1 MKKSKLLVVSGVALA
16 SLFTVVGCGGS
27 GETAEEKVNRVASEV
42 KVGYA
47 AFKDGIKTNQQ
58 LQALVDGVTV
68 TYTETSDRLTVS
80 ADGKTLEVTVPYL
93 GDKITVEGTEV
104 TVDDSWYETAV
115 IVATFSYK
123 GVEVTQ
129 NIPVMLVAAANVMS
143 FDQYIAAAANTAA
156 CVQIVVDRV
165 GMERKYNYVLVWG
178 HDAQGNGYYIYNAG
192 DKNLGKLEPGNEVI
206 LSGTKDIYSGYH
218 ELKKVDSCTLVSEG
232 NAVISTPKDITSTL
246 VAAENM
252 ASNDLVKLQ
261 GSLVK
266 ASGLIITDVRKEGEW
281 VEGKDGAESYGEK
294 FFVDVVAVEG
304 GPEFTIGICR
314 SADDFVDL
322 WAALETLKVDD
333 VITVEGYA
341 SWFDVFNITLVG
353 NDITVTGTVQKTN
366 QEKINDSKAKIEED
380 LTKNAYTNMTLPIV
394 GSYDDVKVAW
404 TSSDPNIISIAAD
417 GKCTIN
423 GADEEKTVTLTA
435 VISIEG
441 EPETATITHTIT
453 VPKLT
458 ASNILNARN
467 YYPGSGD
474 QAGITV
480 EGQVTAIQGSSFY
493 IDDGFSSMFIY
504 NYSNHGFAV
513 GDSVTITGTLASYN
527 GLMQIKSKTAGGKLT
542 DKTYTARSVVTLTET
557 EFTKENLAGED
568 GRIVK
573 LEGLV
578 YQSTK
583 EGPWVSKG
591 TTAQYIF
598 KLGNTEVTLT
608 LNKYAN
614 NGADVAAII
623 EALEAGDVI
632 DVTAPM
638 GWYKGPQIDLTDAS
652 EITVK

>member
-16 SLFTVVGCGGS
+16 SLFTVVGCGG

-93 GDKITVEGTEV
+93 GDKITVDGTEV

-143 FDQYIAAAANTAA
+143 FDQYIAAATNTAA

-218 ELKKVDSCTLVSEG
+218 ELKKVDSCILVSEG
-232 NAVISTPKDITSTL
+232 NAVISTPKDITQTL
-246 VAAENM
+246 LAAENM
-252 ASNDLVKLQ
+252 TSSELVKLQ
-261 GSLVK
+261 GSLVT
-266 ASGLIITDVRKEGEW
+266 ATGLIVTDVRKGTW
-281 VEGKDGAESYGEK
+281 VEATDTNEAYGEK
-294 FFVDVVAVEG
+294 YFVDVVAVEG

-314 SADDFVDL
+314 SADDISDL
-322 WAALETLKVDD
+322 WTKLDSIKIDD
-333 VITVEGYA
+333 VITVKGYA
-341 SWFDVFNITLVG
+341 SWYDIFNITLVG
-353 NDITVTGTVQKTN
+353 NDITVTGTVTKTN
-366 QEKINDSKAKIEED
+366 QEKVDASKNDILDS
-380 LTKNAYTNMTLPIV
+380 LPATAGASLKLPLV
-394 GSYDDVKVAW
+394 GLYDEVTVAW
-404 TSSDPNIISIAAD
+404 TSSNTSVIAIGTD
-417 GKCTIN
+417 GVCTVT
-423 GADEEKTVTLTA
+423 GAETEQTVTLTGI
-435 VISIEG
+435 VSIEG
-441 EPETATITHTIT
+441 GTETATITHTIT
-453 VPKLT
+453 VPAVSKST
-458 ASNILNARN
+458 IINARN
-467 YYPGSGD
+467 GYPGSGD

-480 EGQVTAIQGSSFY
+480 EGQVTAVQGSSFY

-504 NYSNHGFAV
+504 NYSNHGFVV
-513 GDSVTITGTLASYN
+513 GDSVTVTGTLTSYS

-583 EGPWVSKG
+583 VGPWVSKG

-623 EALEAGDVI
+623 EALTAGDVI

-638 GWYKGPQIDLTDAS
+638 GWYNGPQIDLTDAS